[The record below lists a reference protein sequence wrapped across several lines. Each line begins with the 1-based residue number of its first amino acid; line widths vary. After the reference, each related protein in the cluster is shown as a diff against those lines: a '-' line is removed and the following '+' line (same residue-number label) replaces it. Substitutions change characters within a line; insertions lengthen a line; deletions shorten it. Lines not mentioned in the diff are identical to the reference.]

1 MKEYVVSTP
10 LSINFFGKSP
20 CRGSAATPHQT
31 GSSCLDLRSSS
42 AGLKDSV
49 LGALGDRRHPQQ
61 HHPGQVP
68 HVCAAQAA
76 APSPALGKMPV
87 WIPTA
92 LPLPSLIFIF
102 FFWREEEELFMNIVL
117 YLLFFFFF
125 FFLVSDLSFF
135 SQASFCIHL
144 QHPMWGGKLTPQRW
158 PICCWVQAEDER
170 RT

>member
-1 MKEYVVSTP
+1 M
-10 LSINFFGKSP
+10 
-20 CRGSAATPHQT
+20 
-31 GSSCLDLRSSS
+31 
-42 AGLKDSV
+42 

-125 FFLVSDLSFF
+125 FLVSDLSFF
-135 SQASFCIHL
+135 SQATFCIHL
-144 QHPMWGGKLTPQRW
+144 QHPM
-158 PICCWVQAEDER
+158 
-170 RT
+170 